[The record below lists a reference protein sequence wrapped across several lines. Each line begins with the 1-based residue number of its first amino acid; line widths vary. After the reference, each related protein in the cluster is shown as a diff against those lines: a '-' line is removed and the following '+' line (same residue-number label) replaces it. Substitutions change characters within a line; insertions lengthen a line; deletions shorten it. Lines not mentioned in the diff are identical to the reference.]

1 MKELLASVRVGE
13 AVGVPGLR
21 AVQLFGP
28 DRTPPYLLAAEA
40 AKTGKF
46 SVEETGI
53 VPKLHVVNLLA
64 QPVLI
69 LDGQIL
75 SGGRQT
81 RICNT
86 SVLVGAG
93 QKVDIDVSCV
103 EQGRWSYRRRQAH
116 GVPRW
121 RRVPG
126 ERIASRR
133 PYERPRD
140 PGAEEAD
147 RVVGGEQSDAATRED
162 AGRDDVA
169 DLPDS
174 IFRLEAPVEPLRLRA
189 RRILEVTE
197 AARREGTRRA
207 NQGAVWRDVAAMG
220 AAHGAHSPTGSLED
234 VFEAVRPRL
243 RPRLDQY
250 TVAPGQTGVA
260 WVVDGRVTAVE
271 LFDASTTFAAMA
283 KRLTEAALLAA
294 PLDGQPDDDDPA
306 AVVAEVE
313 AFLRRVAEAGNAAT
327 EFPGLGI
334 GRERRAVIED
344 VAVLALLDGEGMPVH
359 VAGYR
364 RAAAPA

>member
-81 RICNT
+81 RVCNT

-103 EQGRWSYRRRQAH
+103 EQGRWSYRRRHAESIIACRFEPPASEDRERSGRAVEADH
-116 GVPRW
+116 GVGGDW
-121 RRVPG
+121 RDARTG
-126 ERIASRR
+126 ED
-133 PYERPRD
+133 RD
-140 PGAEEAD
+140 PEDEAD
-147 RVVGGEQSDAATRED
+147 VPSH
-162 AGRDDVA
+162 
-169 DLPDS
+169 L
-174 IFRLEAPVEPLRLRA
+174 FRLEAPVEPLRLRA